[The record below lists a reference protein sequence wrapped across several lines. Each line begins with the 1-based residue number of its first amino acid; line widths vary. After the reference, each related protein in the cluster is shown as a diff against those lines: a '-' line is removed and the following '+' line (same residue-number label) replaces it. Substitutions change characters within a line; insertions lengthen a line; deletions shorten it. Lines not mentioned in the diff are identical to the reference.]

1 MPQHCRKG
9 THAFITGM
17 FALQEHSFAPEI
29 NGGKIPNKATLNQ
42 ICCDGL
48 HGTKTWISS
57 CEMFLYQ

>member
-1 MPQHCRKG
+1 
-9 THAFITGM
+9 M